1 MDILSRIKR
10 LVIARK
16 IVFTR
21 KAEDERL
28 LDELTVDDII
38 ESIARAT
45 AIKKTIRSTKS
56 QENI

>member
-1 MDILSRIKR
+1 
-10 LVIARK
+10 VIARK